1 MCGIAGL
8 ATRGAKPSR
17 ELVRAMCDTIVHRGP
32 DGEGI
37 HAAPG
42 VGLGMRRLAIIDL
55 TTGDQPV
62 ANEAGTIKV
71 VFNGE
76 IYNYREL
83 RAELIAKG
91 HTFKSSGDS
100 EVIPHLYDEYGL
112 DFISRLNGMF
122 AIALWDAPRRRLLL
136 TRDRAGIKPLYFSLH
151 QGNLYFGSEVKC
163 ILAAGGSTR
172 EIDPRGIDQL
182 LTLEYTASPVTLF
195 KDVHKLPPGGWLT
208 WTEGELKQGIYWAPP
223 TDIQPFRGS
232 IDELAE
238 QLRHTVTEAV
248 RRQLVSDV
256 PLGAFL
262 SGGIDSSILVAAMKE
277 VSPTPPMTFS
287 VGFDDSTYSEL
298 PYAAMVA
305 KHCQT
310 QHHEELLRA
319 DYLATLPDV
328 INQLDQPI
336 ADFSVF
342 PTLLVSRMARRH
354 VTVAL
359 GGDGGDELFGG
370 YDTYI
375 ADRYATLSIDRLPR
389 PMRAAIERLARVVPL
404 GQGKRGIGN
413 QVRRF
418 LEGAALPVTW
428 QHMRW
433 AMFLSNEA
441 RARLYS
447 PTFRAAVGDSTGEIV
462 QTMLEGAAPDRLTNQ
477 IRCDMRLYLP
487 ENILP
492 KVDLMSMATSLEA
505 RVPYLDNDVIDL
517 ALSIPGELKVRGGV
531 RKWILKKAFANH
543 LPQPILTRGKEGFSM
558 PLKNWLNGTWNG
570 LMHELLSPA
579 NLATDGFF
587 DARHIATLMR
597 EHESGAHNHSHTLW
611 ALMVYHLWR
620 DRFASGASLSQ
631 QVEACTGT

>member
-1 MCGIAGL
+1 
-8 ATRGAKPSR
+8 
-17 ELVRAMCDTIVHRGP
+17 MCDVIVHRGP
-32 DGEGI
+32 DGEGL
-37 HAAPG
+37 HTAPG

-62 ANEAGTIKV
+62 SNESGTVKV

-91 HTFKSSGDS
+91 HTFRSSGDS

-112 DFISRLNGMF
+112 DFIGRLNGMF
-122 AIALWDAPRRRLLL
+122 AIALWDAPHRRLLL
-136 TRDRAGIKPLYFSLH
+136 TRDRVGIKPLYYSVRN
-151 QGNLYFGSEVKC
+151 GNLYFGSEVKC
-163 ILAAGGSTR
+163 ILAAGGASR

-195 KDVHKLPPGGWLT
+195 KDVHKLPPGSWLT
-208 WTEGELKQGIYWAPP
+208 WTDGELRQGTYWSPP
-223 TDIQPFRGS
+223 TEMQPFDGS
-232 IDELAE
+232 VDELAE
-238 QLRHTVTEAV
+238 QLRHTMTEAV

-262 SGGIDSSILVAAMKE
+262 SGGVDSSIIVAAMKE
-277 VSPTPPMTFS
+277 VSSTPPLTFS

-305 KHCQT
+305 KHCET
-310 QHHEELLRA
+310 QHHEELLRP
-319 DYLATLPDV
+319 DYLSTLPEV

-370 YDTYI
+370 YDTYV
-375 ADRYATLSIDRLPR
+375 ADRYATRSIDRLPR
-389 PMRAAIERLARVVPL
+389 PIRMSIERLARVMPL
-404 GQGKRGIGN
+404 GRGKRGIGN

-418 LEGAALPVTW
+418 LEGAALPVSW

-441 RARLYS
+441 RARLYR
-447 PTFRAAVGDSTGEIV
+447 PAFRAAVGDSTGEIV
-462 QTMLEGAAPDRLTNQ
+462 RAMLEGPASDRLTNQ

-517 ALSIPGELKVRGGV
+517 ALSIPGDLKVRGGV
-531 RKWILKKAFANH
+531 RKWILKAAFAGR
-543 LPQPILTRGKEGFSM
+543 LPPQILNRGKEGFSI

-570 LMHELLSPA
+570 LMHELLCA
-579 NLATDGFF
+579 ENLAADGIF
-587 DARHIATLMR
+587 DAHYIAGMMQ

-611 ALMVYHLWR
+611 GLMVYHLWR
-620 DRFASGASLSQ
+620 DRFARSIEPATHTLQ
-631 QVEACTGT
+631 QAEACTGT